1 MTHLKKESHATELSE
16 FNKKFLNKKKSFI
29 ISSDINGNIISID
42 TKDKEIIEYVKKI
55 GLK

>member
-29 ISSDINGNIISID
+29 ISSDINGNIISVD

>member
-1 MTHLKKESHATELSE
+1 MVHLTKESHETELTE